1 MTSSMVRRNGGQP
14 ASMATHQQPGASH
27 GGALAAVQ
35 ASREIAEVQ
44 AAMVIARQFPRDHMR
59 ANDQILNAC
68 MRPTLAEKAL
78 YTYSRGGQ
86 DVTGPSIRLAETL
99 AQYWGNIQ
107 FGVRELEQGDGVSTV
122 EAFAWDIE
130 TNVRDV
136 KIFQVAHERHTR
148 KGVTRLTDPRDIYEL
163 VANQGSRRLRAC
175 ILGIIPGDVQ
185 EAAIEQCERTLAASA
200 DTSPEAQKALLER
213 FAEFNITKNQIE
225 KRIQRRIDAI
235 QPAQVVDLR
244 KVYCSL
250 RDGMSRPE
258 DWFEVASFQPGL
270 QATAAAVAPS
280 AAITAA
286 AAPVA
291 TLTEQQIQQINTA
304 LERQLTPVGRAA
316 FTVDACGTFGVE
328 AFAGIPAEH
337 HTALMQSIGN
347 AGFRERWNR
356 GCGHAVGEPVLTAE
370 QIAELT
376 PDAAEPAPAQPTA
389 PTPRAKP
396 TARAAASAPEAAA
409 QPEPEP
415 EEGDDEGDDEALQAE
430 LI

>member
-1 MTSSMVRRNGGQP
+1 
-14 ASMATHQQPGASH
+14 
-27 GGALAAVQ
+27 
-35 ASREIAEVQ
+35 
-44 AAMVIARQFPRDHMR
+44 MR

-107 FGVRELEQGDGVSTV
+107 FGVRELEQGDGVSIV

-130 TNVRDV
+130 TNVREV

-148 KGVTRLTDPRDIYEL
+148 KGVARLTDPRDIYEL

-185 EAAIEQCERTLAASA
+185 EAAIDQCERTLEASA
-200 DTSPEAQKALLER
+200 DTSPDAQKALLER
-213 FAEFNITKNQIE
+213 FAKFNITKNQIE

-250 RDGMSRPE
+250 RDGMSKPE
-258 DWFEVASFQPGL
+258 DWFEVAGLSFGP
-270 QATAAAVAPS
+270 QASAVPVVLSSAVAAAV
-280 AAITAA
+280 
-286 AAPVA
+286 APVA
-291 TLTEQQIQQINTA
+291 TLTRPQQAAINTA

-316 FTVDACGTFGVE
+316 FTVDACGAFGVE
-328 AFAGIPAEH
+328 TLAEIPAEQ

-347 AGFRERWNR
+347 AGNRERWNR
-356 GCGHAVGEPVLTAE
+356 GCGYANGELVLTVE

-376 PDAAEPAPAQPTA
+376 PQAPQAPEAPEQAA
-389 PTPRAKP
+389 PRAAKQA
-396 TARAAASAPEAAA
+396 TRAAAPAAPSPA
-409 QPEPEP
+409 P
-415 EEGDDEGDDEALQAE
+415 
-430 LI
+430 

>member
-1 MTSSMVRRNGGQP
+1 M
-14 ASMATHQQPGASH
+14 
-27 GGALAAVQ
+27 
-35 ASREIAEVQ
+35 I
-44 AAMVIARQFPRDHMR
+44 IARQFPRDHMR

-148 KGVTRLTDPRDIYEL
+148 KGVTLLTDPRDIYEL

-200 DTSPEAQKALLER
+200 DTSPDAQKALLER
-213 FAEFNITKNQIE
+213 FAEFNVTKNQIE

-250 RDGMSRPE
+250 RDGMSKPE
-258 DWFEVASFQPGL
+258 DWFEVAGL
-270 QATAAAVAPS
+270 PFAPQASAV
-280 AAITAA
+280 
-286 AAPVA
+286 VA
-291 TLTEQQIQQINTA
+291 TLTEQQQQQLLTA
-304 LERQLTPVGRAA
+304 LERQLSPIGRAA
-316 FTVDACGTFGVE
+316 FQADACNAFGVE
-328 AFAGIPAEH
+328 ALAEIPAEQ
-337 HTALMQSIGN
+337 HTALMQSLAN
-347 AGFRERWNR
+347 AGSRERWNR
-356 GCGHAVGEPVLTAE
+356 GCGHADGEPVLSAE

-376 PDAAEPAPAQPTA
+376 PQATEATEEAPPQQPAAAAPQRVAKPALRAAAAAAPEPDPAPAESEQ
-389 PTPRAKP
+389 
-396 TARAAASAPEAAA
+396 E
-409 QPEPEP
+409 EPGE
-415 EEGDDEGDDEALQAE
+415 DSIQRE
-430 LI
+430 LV

>member
-1 MTSSMVRRNGGQP
+1 MVRRNGNQP
-14 ASMATHQQPGASH
+14 VAAAHQQPGASH

-44 AAMVIARQFPRDHMR
+44 AAMIIARQFPRDHMR

-148 KGVTRLTDPRDIYEL
+148 KGVALLTDPRDIYEL

-200 DTSPEAQKALLER
+200 DTSPDAQKALLER
-213 FAEFNITKNQIE
+213 FAEFNVTKNQIE

-250 RDGMSRPE
+250 RDGMSKPE
-258 DWFEVASFQPGL
+258 DWFEVAGL
-270 QATAAAVAPS
+270 PFAPQASAVPVVLSPS
-280 AAITAA
+280 SSAA

-291 TLTEQQIQQINTA
+291 TLTKQQQQQLLTA
-304 LERQLTPVGRAA
+304 LERQLSPVGRAA
-316 FTVDACGTFGVE
+316 FQADACNAFGVE
-328 AFAGIPAEH
+328 ALAEIPAEQ
-337 HTALMQSIGN
+337 HTALMQSLAN
-347 AGFRERWNR
+347 AGSRERWNR
-356 GCGHAVGEPVLTAE
+356 GCGHADGEPVLSAE

-376 PDAAEPAPAQPTA
+376 PRVPEATEDAPQQQSAAAPQRVAKPAPRAAAAAAPEPDPAPAESEQ
-389 PTPRAKP
+389 
-396 TARAAASAPEAAA
+396 E
-409 QPEPEP
+409 EPGE
-415 EEGDDEGDDEALQAE
+415 DSIQRE
-430 LI
+430 LV

>member
-44 AAMVIARQFPRDHMR
+44 AAMIIARQFPRDHMR

-270 QATAAAVAPS
+270 QVTAAAVAPS
-280 AAITAA
+280 AAVAAA

-291 TLTEQQIQQINTA
+291 TLTQQQQQQIFTA

-316 FTVDACGTFGVE
+316 FTVDACGAFGVE
-328 AFAGIPAEH
+328 LLGEIPAEQ

-347 AGFRERWNR
+347 AGNRERWNR
-356 GCGHAVGEPVLTAE
+356 GCGHVDGEPVLTAE
-370 QIAELT
+370 QIAELS
-376 PDAAEPAPAQPTA
+376 PQAPQQVAGGEPEPLPQQ
-389 PTPRAKP
+389 RAKP
-396 TARAAASAPEAAA
+396 AARAAAPATQAAPALVE
-409 QPEPEP
+409 EPGDS
-415 EEGDDEGDDEALQAE
+415 GDDESLQQE
-430 LI
+430 LV

>member
-1 MTSSMVRRNGGQP
+1 M
-14 ASMATHQQPGASH
+14 
-27 GGALAAVQ
+27 
-35 ASREIAEVQ
+35 I
-44 AAMVIARQFPRDHMR
+44 IARQFPRDHMR

-213 FAEFNITKNQIE
+213 FAEFNVTKNQIE

-235 QPAQVVDLR
+235 QPAQIVDLR

-250 RDGMSRPE
+250 RDGMSKPE
-258 DWFEVASFQPGL
+258 DWFEVAGL
-270 QATAAAVAPS
+270 PS
-280 AAITAA
+280 APQASAVPVVPSPA

-291 TLTEQQIQQINTA
+291 TLTQHQQQQLLTA
-304 LERQLTPVGRAA
+304 LGRQLSLIGQAA
-316 FTVDACGTFGVE
+316 FQADACGAFGVAALAE
-328 AFAGIPAEH
+328 IPAEH
-337 HTALMQSIGN
+337 HSALMKSIGDPGN
-347 AGFRERWNR
+347 RERWNR
-356 GCGHAVGEPVLTAE
+356 GCGYADGEPVLTAE

-376 PDAAEPAPAQPTA
+376 EAPEATEEAPLQQPAAAPQRAPRQAAKPAAPAPEPEHDPAPA
-389 PTPRAKP
+389 
-396 TARAAASAPEAAA
+396 
-409 QPEPEP
+409 EPEQGGP
-415 EEGDDEGDDEALQAE
+415 GEESIQRE
-430 LI
+430 LV